1 MYLLSMEKSTAGNAI
16 YSIRLPSCNV
26 IRWLITNILS
36 IFQRSH
42 LSLIPTVS
50 FLIMKNT
57 SVNTEWYFKKKI
69 IKRPRRE

>member
-16 YSIRLPSCNV
+16 HSIRLPSCNV

-36 IFQRSH
+36 IFQRRH

-50 FLIMKNT
+50 FLIMKT
-57 SVNTEWYFKKKI
+57 SVNTEWYLKKKI

>member
-36 IFQRSH
+36 IFQKK
-42 LSLIPTVS
+42 PS
-50 FLIMKNT
+50 FIDTNC
-57 SVNTEWYFKKKI
+57 I
-69 IKRPRRE
+69 IFNNEKYIG